1 MDNKT
6 MILNGCNFVGEKVEV
21 NLNEIENKIDTE
33 YLIIKNVDITKE
45 IIEKIKES
53 TNLKKIWIVNCNI
66 IDKLETGNAKILTV
80 EMCKNIENII
90 YEKNLEKLSIIDCQK
105 IDINNIKDLD
115 LKILYLEY
123 LKIDN
128 FNTIENMKKLEELGL
143 LEIDLENETLDKLT
157 NIKKIVLNGSKVK
170 DQKEVVKF
178 FKDRGIEIE
187 FYEKNLPIG

>member
-21 NLNEIENKIDTE
+21 NVNEIENKIDTE

-66 IDKLETGNAKILTV
+66 IDKLETGTTKILTV
-80 EMCKNIENII
+80 ERCKNIENII
-90 YEKNLEKLSIIDCQK
+90 YEKNLEKLSIIDCKK

>member
-21 NLNEIENKIDTE
+21 NVNEIENKIDTE

-45 IIEKIKES
+45 IIEKIRKS

-66 IDKLETGNAKILTV
+66 IDKLETGNIKILTV
-80 EMCKNIENII
+80 ERCKNIENII

>member
-6 MILNGCNFVGEKVEV
+6 IILNGCNFVGEKVEV
-21 NLNEIENKIDTE
+21 NVNEIENKIDIE

-45 IIEKIKES
+45 IIEKIDKLV
-53 TNLKKIWIVNCNI
+53 NLKKIWFVNCNI
-66 IDKLETGNAKILTV
+66 IDNLKTRNTKILTL
-80 EMCKNIENII
+80 ERCKNIENII

-105 IDINNIKDLD
+105 IDIKDLD

-128 FNTIENMKKLEELGL
+128 FNAIENMKKLEELGL

-187 FYEKNLPIG
+187 FYEKNLPIE

>member
-1 MDNKT
+1 M
-6 MILNGCNFVGEKVEV
+6 
-21 NLNEIENKIDTE
+21 
-33 YLIIKNVDITKE
+33 
-45 IIEKIKES
+45 
-53 TNLKKIWIVNCNI
+53 
-66 IDKLETGNAKILTV
+66 
-80 EMCKNIENII
+80 
-90 YEKNLEKLSIIDCQK
+90 
-105 IDINNIKDLD
+105 
-115 LKILYLEY
+115 KILYLEY

-187 FYEKNLPIG
+187 FYEKNLPIR

>member
-1 MDNKT
+1 M
-6 MILNGCNFVGEKVEV
+6 
-21 NLNEIENKIDTE
+21 
-33 YLIIKNVDITKE
+33 
-45 IIEKIKES
+45 
-53 TNLKKIWIVNCNI
+53 
-66 IDKLETGNAKILTV
+66 
-80 EMCKNIENII
+80 
-90 YEKNLEKLSIIDCQK
+90 
-105 IDINNIKDLD
+105 
-115 LKILYLEY
+115 KILYLEY